1 MKNIYAL
8 LLTLTVVVSNA
19 FAQTEEGVWMVGGNV
34 NINTGENA
42 TTVELTPSAAFFVMR
57 NLAIGGNI
65 TISFSKLGENK
76 LTRFGVGPMTRWY
89 FGKNNNVKPF
99 AHGEFGIVSLKTET
113 ASGSSTDNGIRYLLA
128 LGLAGFLNPNV
139 ALEALAGYDHVKL
152 SDFEGDGGFAFRLGF
167 QVYLRPRQA
176 VDQIKSGL

>member
-1 MKNIYAL
+1 MKNVYAL
-8 LLTLTVVVSNA
+8 LLTLAVVSNV
-19 FAQTEEGVWMVGGNV
+19 FAQTEEGVWMVGGNI
-34 NINTGENA
+34 NINTGDNA
-42 TTVELTPSAAFFVMR
+42 TTVEISPNGAFFVMR
-57 NLAIGGNI
+57 NLAVGGNI
-65 TISFSKLGENK
+65 TLSFSELGDNK

-89 FGKNNNVKPF
+89 FGKNSNVKPF

-113 ASGSSTDNGIRYLLA
+113 PSGSSTENGLQYLLA

-152 SDFEGDGGFAFRLGF
+152 SDFEGDGGFALRIGF

-176 VDQIKSGL
+176 VQQIKSGL